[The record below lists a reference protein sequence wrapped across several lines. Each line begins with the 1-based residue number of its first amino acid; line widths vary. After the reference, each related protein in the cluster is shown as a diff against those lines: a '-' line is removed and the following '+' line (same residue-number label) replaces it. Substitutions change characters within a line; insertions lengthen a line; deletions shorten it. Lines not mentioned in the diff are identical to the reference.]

1 MTVYIAFGT
10 ASVGK
15 ALFLALFEHA
25 DAVDLAGHSRD
36 ADQAIEQIRREKP
49 ELVIVEEILSTGW
62 GMDVVDSI
70 NYGNAGPAVVM
81 VSTMP
86 PPNIPAEF
94 RYRGIDQWI
103 QLPQDV
109 ETLHDSLGFLL
120 KANHGTAIVSWR
132 RHLAKEDTTK

>member
-25 DAVDLAGHSRD
+25 DGVELAGHSRD

-49 ELVIVEEILSTGW
+49 ELVIVEEILTLGW
-62 GMDVVDSI
+62 GMDVVQSI
-70 NYGNAGPAVVM
+70 EPGDGAPAVVM

-86 PPNIPAEF
+86 PPNVPEEF
-94 RYRGIDQWI
+94 RCRGIDIWL
-103 QLPQDV
+103 QLP
-109 ETLHDSLGFLL
+109 EATEKLHKTLDTLL
-120 KANHGTAIVSWR
+120 KGDCGTSIVSWR
-132 RHLAKEDTTK
+132 QQLAEERAKG